1 MRERFLIWEN
11 PKDAVLTMMIILM
24 VIGSFNVFSASFV
37 RAEDMMGN
45 RYYFLVRYLAFAALG
60 LVAFWLM
67 GYRVN
72 YKRLLTERFAHISFG
87 ITTLLLAA
95 TLAAGVVVN
104 GSRRWIYLA
113 GFSLQPSEMAKAVVI
128 IIAAALLGSRLQ
140 KGQKVSLTGWP
151 ANKPFVMALV
161 FFAFI
166 YKQPDMGT
174 ASIVVALMLCM
185 YILAGLPSRQIFYLG
200 VLGGAGI
207 SALAILEPYRLQ
219 RVQLWWNPW
228 ADAQG
233 GGYQMVQSL
242 LAIGSGG
249 LTGLP
254 WGQGSSKFFYLPEA
268 HTDFAFAIF
277 CQEWGFL
284 GALFLIG
291 CFLILGCALVQIAMR
306 TKDRRGYLLVTG
318 GTLYLIGQAAANV
331 AMVTG
336 VLPVIGV
343 PLLFISYGGT
353 AMLVNLFVLGLI
365 VSVYRS
371 EAARELMEERLAAGL
386 PPVEESGV
394 RIVASRKYRRPF

>member
-45 RYYFLVRYLAFAALG
+45 RYYFLTRYLAFAALG
-60 LVAFWLM
+60 LIVFWLV
-67 GYRVN
+67 GYRMN
-72 YKRLLTERFAHISFG
+72 YKRLLTGRFAHIAFG
-87 ITTLLLAA
+87 TTLLLLAV
-95 TLAAGVVVN
+95 TLVAGVVVN

-113 GFSLQPSEMAKAVVI
+113 GFSLQPSELAKAAVI

-140 KGQKVSLTGWP
+140 KGQKVSLLHWP
-151 ANKPFVMALV
+151 SSKAFIMSLA
-161 FFAFI
+161 FFIFI

-185 YILAGLPSRQIFYLG
+185 YILAGIPVRQILYLG
-200 VLGGAGI
+200 GIGGVGI
-207 SALAILEPYRLQ
+207 SVLALLAPYRLQ
-219 RVQLWWNPW
+219 RVLLWWNPW
-228 ADAQG
+228 SDAQG

-249 LTGLP
+249 LKGLP
-254 WGQGSSKFFYLPEA
+254 WGQGSGKFFYLPEA

-284 GALFLIG
+284 GALFLVG

-306 TKDRRGYLLVTG
+306 TRDKRGYLLVTG
-318 GTLYLIGQAAANV
+318 GTMYLIGQAAANM

-343 PLLFISYGGT
+343 PLMFISYGGT

-365 VSVYRS
+365 ISVYRS
-371 EAARELMEERLAAGL
+371 EAARELMEERIDAGL
-386 PPVEESGV
+386 PPTEENGV
-394 RIVASRKYRRPF
+394 RIVSSHRYRRPF